1 MKKILSIFAVILCI
15 VSATVYAA
23 PQVNVT
29 CNGQAIKWEG
39 NALPYEEN
47 GEIMLPLKTVVEA
60 FGGTYQELE
69 TQGQKRAVSYIES
82 NALLVIVGSKE
93 YATTQIVALEDGK
106 YTYLE
111 PETHFLEDNVE
122 KKNGQ
127 VYFPLSHFCAAFGI
141 VSHAE
146 DANIDLALV
155 DLGENIKILSDI
167 ATAYQGKDYSKC
179 IMLCD
184 NALANDETHM
194 EFYYYK
200 AMSLFRSDD
209 FQGAYDVL
217 KTQLILNPNNEL
229 VLYNAACA
237 ASLLGKE
244 QESVDLLERLLVLDP
259 TNKSMIQKDS
269 DFDKV
274 RNNIKYK
281 DLMEVS
287 VILGGKMISFDV
299 PPIIINGRTLLPMRA
314 VFECFGAEVMFD
326 EETQTAIATKD
337 DMKIE
342 IPIDSEYVKVN
353 GQTEQL
359 DVPAM
364 IYNDRTLVPIRFVA
378 ETLHATVEWDG
389 ENEIVQILLPAPEG
403 NADYETVKAQLDEMS
418 AVSVIDGIWP
428 EPYQLQDTEGISMI
442 ILKDKKG
449 LELLAQLSAQDR
461 SKYIAETVYQNFA
474 LVVGCEPVYARV
486 IYDGKMYYEGK
497 FQYEQKDAITDL
509 TYYANGKPVNVVKQY
524 KKAFNYKDFYLLPA
538 EEQVTSK
545 IDD

>member
-1 MKKILSIFAVILCI
+1 MKKFLSIFVMILCI
-15 VSATVYAA
+15 LTATVCAA

-29 CNGQAIKWEG
+29 CAGQAIMWSG
-39 NALPYEEN
+39 NALPYEKD
-47 GEIMLPLKTVVEA
+47 GEIMLPLKAAVEA

-69 TQGQKRAVSYIES
+69 SQGQKRAVSYIGS
-82 NALLVIVGSKE
+82 NALLVIVSSKE
-93 YATTQIVALEDGK
+93 YATTEIVALENGK

-111 PETHFLEDNVE
+111 PETHFLKDNVE
-122 KKNGQ
+122 EKNGQ
-127 VYFPLSHFCAAFGI
+127 VYFPLSHFCAAFGCTAF
-141 VSHAE
+141 AE
-146 DANIDLALV
+146 GTNIDLVLA
-155 DLGENIKILSDI
+155 DLGENAEILSNI
-167 ATAYQGKDYSKC
+167 ATAYQDKDYSKC
-179 IMLCD
+179 ITLCN

-200 AMSLFRSDD
+200 AMSLFYSGDI
-209 FQGAYDVL
+209 QGAYDVL
-217 KTQLILNPNNEL
+217 KKQLILNPNNEL
-229 VLYNAACA
+229 ALYNAACA

-244 QESVDLLERLLVLDP
+244 QESVDLLERLLLLDP

-274 RNNIKYK
+274 RNNKKYK

-287 VILGGKMISFDV
+287 VILGGEKLSFDV

-326 EETQTAIATKD
+326 EETQTAIATKG

-353 GQTEQL
+353 GKTEQL

-364 IYNDRTLVPIRFVA
+364 IYNNRTLVPIRFVA

-403 NADYETVKAQLDEMS
+403 TADYDMIKKQLDELS
-418 AVSVIDGIWP
+418 AVSVVDGVWP
-428 EPYQLQDTEGISMI
+428 EPYQLQGTEGISMI

-449 LELLAQLSAQDR
+449 LELLAQLSAQEC
-461 SKYIAETVYQNFA
+461 SKYIADTVYQNYA

-497 FQYEQKDAITDL
+497 FQYEQKDTIADL

-524 KKAFNYKDFYLLPA
+524 KSTFNYKDFYLLPA
-538 EEQVTSK
+538 EEQVTSS
-545 IDD
+545 IAD